1 MDYQIGPYAEP
12 DRPQPA
18 TSPSSAV
25 PAESSAE
32 PIIGWRQWR
41 VTDHEGTILL
51 GSMTI
56 RDVWEADLV
65 IGVCRRLPGA
75 ARPGPKPPALH
86 PVPDLACTCGVYA
99 HKLYQPRPAV
109 FRAGVYVA
117 GPVALSGRVIEGTRG
132 YRAERGRIVGP
143 LDLGV
148 HCAGARKFRSAA
160 EGRCAASY
168 PDGPIPEWT
177 VIEGRRITP
186 MCEAHFAERR
196 ANGRYDP
203 PPLPGR
209 PLQRRGREAR
219 VLFTSDLLLD
229 IRNALEARYGVP
241 IRF

>member
-1 MDYQIGPYAEP
+1 MDSQIGPYAEP
-12 DRPQPA
+12 DQPQPA
-18 TSPSSAV
+18 TGPASAV
-25 PAESSAE
+25 PAGASAE

-56 RDVWEADLV
+56 RDVWEADLM
-65 IGVCRRLPGA
+65 IGACRRLPGA
-75 ARPGPKPPALH
+75 TRPGSRPSAQH

-109 FRAGVYVA
+109 FRAGVYAA

-132 YRAERGRIVGP
+132 YRAERGRIAGP
-143 LDLGV
+143 LELGM
-148 HCAGARKFRSAA
+148 HCTGARKFRSAA
-160 EGRCAASY
+160 EGRCAATY
-168 PDGPIPEWT
+168 PDGPMPEWT

-219 VLFTSDLLLD
+219 VLLSSDLLGD
-229 IRNALEARYGVP
+229 ITTTLEARYGVP
-241 IRF
+241 VR